1 MSMLT
6 KSLGTTVNAPLDCA
20 WEHVQSHSA
29 RLQHVLLSQLLA
41 DDPQRFAH
49 YSLRAANLLFD
60 YSKNILDDAV
70 IAALLKVADSAGV
83 AAAIKQTFAGAGE
96 HRMTGYVA
104 LRMTEGEAFIWRGVD
119 HCERILLERKRC
131 GQFAEAVR
139 SGRWLGESGRRITDV
154 VNIGV
159 GGSDLGP
166 KTVTAALCEFTHTQ
180 VRMHFVS
187 SMDSHDLFEKLATL
201 KIESTLFV
209 IASKS
214 FKTQTTLANAHAA
227 LAWFKER
234 GGNNMAK
241 HFVAVSANADA
252 ARAFGIVEQNLFPVW
267 DWVSGRFSFWC
278 ANGLTAMISIGAKRF
293 DELLAGARAMDKHF
307 RTEPLSQNVPVLM
320 ALIDAW
326 YRRGWNAVTR
336 QVIPTHYSLRGL
348 PDFIEH
354 LGPTQQVPTQQVP
367 THVAGR
373 ILNPADFIITVLA
386 DHQAQA
392 QHQQLLAHSLGQS
405 RALMM
410 EDNSPSNTIL
420 MAQLDPSTL
429 GGLIALYEHKEFV
442 SQVLADGVLNA
453 PAVLKASR
461 DLTLET
467 APLLAGQSSLVDR
480 STQGLVDTILKMQA
494 PTF

>member
-1 MSMLT
+1 MLT
-6 KSLGTTVNAPLDCA
+6 KSLDAAVDESRVNA
-20 WEHVQSHSA
+20 WERVKAHSD
-29 RLQHVLLSQLLA
+29 RLIDADLNQLLA

-49 YSLRAANLLFD
+49 YSLRAANLLLD

-70 IAALLKVADSAGV
+70 IAALLKVADTAGV
-83 AAAIKQTFAGAGE
+83 AAAISQSFAGTGE
-96 HRMTGYVA
+96 HPMTGYIA
-104 LRMTEGEAFIWRGVD
+104 LRMTEGEVFNWRGVD
-119 HCERILLERKRC
+119 HAERILLERKRC

-139 SGRWLGESGRRITDV
+139 NGRWLGETGRRITDV

-166 KTVTAALCEFTHTQ
+166 KTVTAALREYAHAE

-187 SMDSHDLFEKLATL
+187 SIDSHDLFEKLATL
-201 KIESTLFV
+201 KTESTLFV

-214 FKTQTTLANAHAA
+214 FKTPTTLANAQAA

-234 GGNNMAK
+234 GGKNIAK
-241 HFVAVSANADA
+241 HFVAVSANAEA
-252 ARAFGIVEQNLFPVW
+252 ALAFGIVEQNLFPVW

-307 RTEPLSQNVPVLM
+307 RSEPLAQNMPVLM

-326 YRRGWNAVTR
+326 YARGWNTATR

-354 LGPTQQVPTQQVP
+354 LVPAHAVNKRVFGP
-367 THVAGR
+367 
-373 ILNPADFIITVLA
+373 ILNPADFVITVLA
-386 DHQAQA
+386 DHRARE
-392 QHQQLLAHSLGQS
+392 QHQQLIAHSLGQS

-410 EDNSPSNTIL
+410 EGNSPSNTIL
-420 MAQLDPSTL
+420 MSQLNPATL
-429 GGLIALYEHKEFV
+429 GALIALYEHKAFV
-442 SQVLADGVLNA
+442 SQVISQDTDGVSNS

-461 DLTLET
+461 DLTIET
-467 APLLAGQSSLVDR
+467 APLLAGQSCLVDR
-480 STQGLVDTILKMQA
+480 STQGLVDTILQMQA
-494 PTF
+494 PTT